1 MWRPKPSKGNQMTSI
16 APPATCKHFALLAV
30 LLMVLQAG
38 PAGAADRHA
47 GYYYPDPST
56 ENYISRAQTLGAS
69 TRARRIAFVT
79 GIAGELLSNPY
90 PPQYAIFA
98 KGDDAEKMLIV
109 ALNAGAIASLYQG
122 RALLA
127 QLTAVARGSDFFKE
141 MAVDDL
147 FTFLDLAKLLG
158 FKRLTISDGRT
169 YAHQITIQ

>member
-1 MWRPKPSKGNQMTSI
+1 MKPI
-16 APPATCKHFALLAV
+16 APPAALKQFALLAV
-30 LLMVLQAG
+30 LLATLQAG

-47 GYYYPDPST
+47 GYYYPNPST
-56 ENYISRAQTLGAS
+56 ENYISRAQILATS
-69 TRARRIAFVT
+69 TREQRIRFVT
-79 GIAGELLSNPY
+79 GITGELLSNPY

-98 KGDDAEKMLIV
+98 KGDAAEKMLIV
-109 ALNAGAIASLYQG
+109 ALNEGAIASLYQG

-127 QLTAVARGSDFFKE
+127 QLTAVARATPFFRE

-169 YAHQITIQ
+169 YAHQIAIQ